1 MRSCIYFW
9 ALFELLDYVTVFW
22 SVASATTSWH
32 CLYLY
37 DSGTYIFILVN
48 SSSQEIRK
56 YDFFLLL
63 VIDIECTLFFK
74 LVVVFLESWV
84 SVIIQNQMII

>member
-1 MRSCIYFW
+1 MVVTYVFRNVKRLVRVFFSFLNIYYDLCIYFC

-37 DSGTYIFILVN
+37 DSGNYVFILVN

-56 YDFFLLL
+56 YDF
-63 VIDIECTLFFK
+63 VFF
-74 LVVVFLESWV
+74 F
-84 SVIIQNQMII
+84 IAIN